1 MKPPN
6 RKQFTAPQMETDLS
20 RIQQLSKEHDDENWE
35 FRSWLKQNAPNNID
49 DVVKALSQKYFA
61 LIDCTLC
68 ANCCRSLQTEFKKS
82 ELHTIAKTLG
92 QSIEAF
98 EKQFMTE
105 GVVNPPCPMLDGK
118 LCSIYENRPEVCR
131 SYPHLEQPRFT
142 TRLMGVIDNV
152 AVCPIAFNAY
162 EELKTKLRWSPG
174 RGNRPS

>member
-6 RKQFTAPQMETDLS
+6 RKRFTAPQMETDLS
-20 RIQQLSKEHDDENWE
+20 RIRELSKEHDDENWE

-61 LIDCTLC
+61 LIDCTQC

-105 GVVNPPCPMLDGK
+105 GVVNPPCPMLDRK

-131 SYPHLEQPRFT
+131 SYPHLEQPHFT
-142 TRLMGVIDNV
+142 SRLMGVIGNV

-162 EELKTKLRWSPG
+162 EELKTKLRWSQG